1 MSKIEML
8 ENVAIGEITPYDK
21 NYQNHDK
28 NIEHIKNSIEDFS
41 FDVPIVVDINNVIVK
56 GHGRYEALRQL
67 GYKTI
72 PQVVRNNTLDTPEK
86 ASASRIADNESS
98 KAAEV
103 DTDLLHSELLII
115 GDGFEMIDYGLDLGV
130 SELEN
135 GETVGDNKEISMD
148 DLGDEGIIKFKYAH
162 DVYLELIE
170 RISTI
175 RGPDQTNEAL
185 FIKMIE
191 KYES

>member
-21 NYQNHDK
+21 NYQTHDK

-135 GETVGDNKEISMD
+135 GETVGDNKEIS
-148 DLGDEGIIKFKYAH
+148 EGIIKFKYTH